1 MDTLKKVNW
10 VINIIM
16 GAMAGFF
23 VGYSGYEC
31 IFYLRHSSDYLLYSA
46 PWYTGIILCG
56 VLVAVIEIVLIVI
69 KIAINR
75 IMKAGKESAGVEK
88 GE

>member
-1 MDTLKKVNW
+1 
-10 VINIIM
+10 M

-31 IFYLRHSSDYLLYSA
+31 IFYLRHSSDYMLYSA

-56 VLVAVIEIVLIVI
+56 VLVAVIEIILAVVKLVVCRII
-69 KIAINR
+69 KNE
-75 IMKAGKESAGVEK
+75 KEEK